1 MLRVLRTIG
10 MVNEGVDAV
19 GASSATR
26 VRVPQVEDDLAT
38 QRIEITMKFFRGL
51 TDITRLRI
59 VELLLEDGELN
70 VTAIVERIGQPQSRV
85 SSHLACLK
93 WCGYVTGRRE
103 GKYIYYRVADERV
116 ASLLLLARGIIADH
130 ATEILTCTRM

>member
-1 MLRVLRTIG
+1 MLS
-10 MVNEGVDAV
+10 EGA
-19 GASSATR
+19 GAMGE
-26 VRVPQVEDDLAT
+26 PQSQTAADLQVANDLSQ
-38 QRIEITMKFFRGL
+38 QRLEITMKFLRGL

-59 VELLLEDGELN
+59 IELLLEEGEKN
-70 VTAIVERIGQPQSRV
+70 VSEIVVAVEQPQSRV

-93 WCGYVTGRRE
+93 WCGYVTTRRE

-130 ATEILTCTRM
+130 ASQILTCTRM